1 MRWSTAFDE
10 DDARRYGTHC
20 DCGAH
25 THDVYLPI
33 LPRYIDTHTHTHF
46 LSPRLKV
53 KSMTSPVCVFSSP
66 RILTIIII
74 EILDSFEVVAIVRS
88 VLC

>member
-1 MRWSTAFDE
+1 MH
-10 DDARRYGTHC
+10 DDGTHC
-20 DCGAH
+20 DAY

-33 LPRYIDTHTHTHF
+33 LPRYIIGRYTHTHTHF

-53 KSMTSPVCVFSSP
+53 KSMTSSVCVFSSP

-74 EILDSFEVVAIVRS
+74 EILDSFEVVAIVGS